1 MSRTPVSIT
10 LILLMTALLPSG
22 DIGASTV
29 SSGSTNAEA
38 TRESIEQ
45 LEHRF
50 NEAILSQDRAALKR
64 LLSDDYTSGGSQVLT
79 KSELIDQIVTVIPPK
94 TQTIDSMSVKL
105 YGDTAVVTGLATA
118 EWLSPEGA
126 GTKSFRWV
134 NVWVHGMNGWRIV
147 FGQSTIVALDSS
159 RDGC

>member
-159 RDGC
+159 MDGC